1 MSVNISSELMDY
13 DVILASASPRR
24 KELLSLM
31 CENFRVIPSD
41 CDEKIPEDVT
51 PELAP
56 EYLSAIHLHFIP
68 EYLSGIKCRCI
79 ASVYDL
85 SVVIG
90 CDTVVIC
97 DGEVLGKP
105 VDEAD
110 AIRMLK
116 MLSGKT
122 HHVVTG
128 VTLGRGC
135 RYSSFSVDTAVTFRE
150 LSDQEIKAYVKSG
163 EPMDKAGAYGIQGLG
178 ALLVEKIDG
187 DFYNVVGLPVSR
199 LAEELHEF
207 LKKVQSK

>member
-41 CDEKIPEDVT
+41 CDERIPEDVT
-51 PELAP
+51 PELA
-56 EYLSAIHLHFIP
+56 P

-163 EPMDKAGAYGIQGLG
+163 EPMDKAGAYGIQGRFAAYIKG
-178 ALLVEKIDG
+178 IEG
-187 DFYNVVGLPVSR
+187 DYANVVGLPVGR
-199 LAEELHEF
+199 LYQEIKRLLEDREDD
-207 LKKVQSK
+207 

>member
-56 EYLSAIHLHFIP
+56 EYLS
-68 EYLSGIKCRCI
+68 GIKCRCI

-97 DGEVLGKP
+97 EGEVLGKP

-163 EPMDKAGAYGIQGLG
+163 EPMDKACRGAARVFEEGSVEVDLLV
-178 ALLVEKIDG
+178 ALLSFREHCHLVVPVNYAEKDL
-187 DFYNVVGLPVSR
+187 VR
-199 LAEELHEF
+199 
-207 LKKVQSK
+207 

>member
-51 PELAP
+51 PELA
-56 EYLSAIHLHFIP
+56 P

-163 EPMDKAGAYGIQGLG
+163 EPMEDRKSTRLNSSHR
-178 ALLVEKIDG
+178 LE
-187 DFYNVVGLPVSR
+187 SR
-199 LAEELHEF
+199 MPSSA
-207 LKKVQSK
+207 

>member
-1 MSVNISSELMDY
+1 MSVNIASELMEY

-41 CDEKIPEDVT
+41 CDETIPADVAA
-51 PELAP
+51 ELA
-56 EYLSAIHLHFIP
+56 P

-97 DGEVLGKP
+97 GGKVLGKP
-105 VDEAD
+105 ADEAD
-110 AIRMLK
+110 AIKMLES
-116 MLSGKT
+116 LSGKT
-122 HHVVTG
+122 HDVITG
-128 VTLGRGC
+128 VTIGRGC
-135 RYSSFSVDTAVTFRE
+135 RYRSFSVDTKVTFRE
-150 LSDQEIKAYVKSG
+150 LGRDEILTYVKSG
-163 EPMDKAGAYGIQGLG
+163 EPMDKAGAYGIQGKG
-178 ALLVEKIDG
+178 ALLVEKIEG
-187 DFYNVVGLPVSR
+187 DFFNVVGLPVSR
-199 LAEELHEF
+199 LAEEIHEF

>member
-1 MSVNISSELMDY
+1 
-13 DVILASASPRR
+13 
-24 KELLSLM
+24 M

-51 PELAP
+51 PELA
-56 EYLSAIHLHFIP
+56 P

-105 VDEAD
+105 VD
-110 AIRMLK
+110 
-116 MLSGKT
+116 
-122 HHVVTG
+122 
-128 VTLGRGC
+128 
-135 RYSSFSVDTAVTFRE
+135 SSFSADPAVTFRE
-150 LSDQEIKAYVKSG
+150 LSDQEIKAYAKSG

>member
-51 PELAP
+51 PELA
-56 EYLSAIHLHFIP
+56 P

-163 EPMDKAGAYGIQGLG
+163 EPMDKAGAYGIQGRFAAYIKG
-178 ALLVEKIDG
+178 IEG
-187 DFYNVVGLPVSR
+187 DYANVVGLPVGR
-199 LAEELHEF
+199 LYQEIKRLLEDREDD
-207 LKKVQSK
+207 

>member
-56 EYLSAIHLHFIP
+56 EYLS
-68 EYLSGIKCRCI
+68 GIKCRCI

-90 CDTVVIC
+90 CDTVVI
-97 DGEVLGKP
+97 
-105 VDEAD
+105 
-110 AIRMLK
+110 
-116 MLSGKT
+116 
-122 HHVVTG
+122 G

>member
-51 PELAP
+51 PELA
-56 EYLSAIHLHFIP
+56 P

-163 EPMDKAGAYGIQGLG
+163 EPMDKAGAYGIQGRFAAYIKG
-178 ALLVEKIDG
+178 IDG
-187 DFYNVVGLPVSR
+187 DYANVVGLPVGR
-199 LAEELHEF
+199 LYQEIKRLLEDREDD
-207 LKKVQSK
+207 

>member
-1 MSVNISSELMDY
+1 MSVNIASELMEY

-41 CDEKIPEDVT
+41 CDETIPADVAA
-51 PELAP
+51 ELA
-56 EYLSAIHLHFIP
+56 P

-97 DGEVLGKP
+97 GGKVLGKP
-105 VDEAD
+105 ADEAD
-110 AIRMLK
+110 AIKMLES
-116 MLSGKT
+116 LSGKT
-122 HHVVTG
+122 HDVITG
-128 VTLGRGC
+128 VTIGRGC
-135 RYSSFSVDTAVTFRE
+135 RYRSFSVDTKVTFRE
-150 LSDQEIKAYVKSG
+150 LGRDEILTYVKSG
-163 EPMDKAGAYGIQGLG
+163 EPMDKAGAYGIQGKG
-178 ALLVEKIDG
+178 ALLVEKIEG
-187 DFYNVVGLPVSR
+187 DFFNVVGLPVSR
-199 LAEELHEF
+199 LAEEMHEF

>member
-1 MSVNISSELMDY
+1 MSVNIASELMEY

-41 CDEKIPEDVT
+41 CDETIPADVAA
-51 PELAP
+51 ELA
-56 EYLSAIHLHFIP
+56 P

-97 DGEVLGKP
+97 DGKVLGKP
-105 VDEAD
+105 ADEAD
-110 AIRMLK
+110 AIQMLES
-116 MLSGKT
+116 LSGKT
-122 HHVVTG
+122 HDVITG
-128 VTLGRGC
+128 VTIGRGC
-135 RYSSFSVDTAVTFRE
+135 RYRSFSVDTKVTFRE
-150 LSDQEIKAYVKSG
+150 LGRDEILTYVKSG
-163 EPMDKAGAYGIQGLG
+163 EPMDKAGAYGIQGKG
-178 ALLVEKIDG
+178 ALLVEKIEG
-187 DFYNVVGLPVSR
+187 DFFNVVGLPVSR
-199 LAEELHEF
+199 LAEEMHEF

>member
-56 EYLSAIHLHFIP
+56 EYLS
-68 EYLSGIKCRCI
+68 GIKCRCI

-116 MLSGKT
+116 MLFAGSC
-122 HHVVTG
+122 TG
-128 VTLGRGC
+128 ASAITGAPAPETASRCSPGSMTSTA
-135 RYSSFSVDTAVTFRE
+135 RRTARWNSS
-150 LSDQEIKAYVKSG
+150 
-163 EPMDKAGAYGIQGLG
+163 
-178 ALLVEKIDG
+178 
-187 DFYNVVGLPVSR
+187 
-199 LAEELHEF
+199 
-207 LKKVQSK
+207 

>member
-1 MSVNISSELMDY
+1 MEY

-41 CDEKIPEDVT
+41 CDETIPADVAA
-51 PELAP
+51 ELA
-56 EYLSAIHLHFIP
+56 P

-97 DGEVLGKP
+97 DGKVLGKP
-105 VDEAD
+105 ADEAD
-110 AIRMLK
+110 AIKMLES
-116 MLSGKT
+116 LSGKT
-122 HHVVTG
+122 HDVITG
-128 VTLGRGC
+128 VTIGRGC
-135 RYSSFSVDTAVTFRE
+135 RYRSFSVDTKVTFRE
-150 LSDQEIKAYVKSG
+150 LDRDEILTYVKSG
-163 EPMDKAGAYGIQGLG
+163 EPMDKAGAYGIQGKG
-178 ALLVEKIDG
+178 ALLVEKIEG
-187 DFYNVVGLPVSR
+187 DFFNVVGLPVSR
-199 LAEELHEF
+199 LAEEMHEF

>member
-56 EYLSAIHLHFIP
+56 EYLS
-68 EYLSGIKCRCI
+68 GIKCRCI

-90 CDTVVIC
+90 CDSSYFSYMTICSDCKITSSTLFSSSIVKNSLYDISCFFGVCNDSITIFKITV
-97 DGEVLGKP
+97 
-105 VDEAD
+105 
-110 AIRMLK
+110 AI
-116 MLSGKT
+116 T
-122 HHVVTG
+122 
-128 VTLGRGC
+128 
-135 RYSSFSVDTAVTFRE
+135 
-150 LSDQEIKAYVKSG
+150 EITKNINNGFFSG
-163 EPMDKAGAYGIQGLG
+163 ERFFF
-178 ALLVEKIDG
+178 LLSI
-187 DFYNVVGLPVSR
+187 NVPPRFSSYLYITNIKNVS
-199 LAEELHEF
+199 
-207 LKKVQSK
+207 Q

>member
-1 MSVNISSELMDY
+1 MSVNISSELMEY

-56 EYLSAIHLHFIP
+56 EYLS
-68 EYLSGIKCRCI
+68 GIKCRCI

-105 VDEAD
+105 EDEAD

-135 RYSSFSVDTAVTFRE
+135 RYSSFSATTAVTF
-150 LSDQEIKAYVKSG
+150 G

>member
-1 MSVNISSELMDY
+1 MEY

-41 CDEKIPEDVT
+41 CDETIPADVAA
-51 PELAP
+51 ELA
-56 EYLSAIHLHFIP
+56 P

-97 DGEVLGKP
+97 GGKVLGKP
-105 VDEAD
+105 ADEAD
-110 AIRMLK
+110 AIKMLES
-116 MLSGKT
+116 LSGKT
-122 HHVVTG
+122 HDVITG
-128 VTLGRGC
+128 VTIGRGC
-135 RYSSFSVDTAVTFRE
+135 RYRSFSVDTKVTFRE
-150 LSDQEIKAYVKSG
+150 LGRDEILTYVKSG
-163 EPMDKAGAYGIQGLG
+163 EPMDKAGAYGIQGKG
-178 ALLVEKIDG
+178 ALLVEKIEG
-187 DFYNVVGLPVSR
+187 DFFNVVGLPVSR
-199 LAEELHEF
+199 LAEEMHEF

>member
-51 PELAP
+51 PELA
-56 EYLSAIHLHFIP
+56 P

-150 LSDQEIKAYVKSG
+150 LSDQKIKAYVKSG

>member
-1 MSVNISSELMDY
+1 MEY

-41 CDEKIPEDVT
+41 CDETIPADVAA
-51 PELAP
+51 ELA
-56 EYLSAIHLHFIP
+56 P

-97 DGEVLGKP
+97 DGKVLGKP
-105 VDEAD
+105 ADEAD
-110 AIRMLK
+110 AIQMLES
-116 MLSGKT
+116 LSGKT
-122 HHVVTG
+122 HDVITG
-128 VTLGRGC
+128 VTIGRGC
-135 RYSSFSVDTAVTFRE
+135 RYRSFSVDTKVTFRE
-150 LSDQEIKAYVKSG
+150 LDRDEILTYVKSG
-163 EPMDKAGAYGIQGLG
+163 EPMDKAGAYGIQGKG
-178 ALLVEKIDG
+178 ALLVEKIEG
-187 DFYNVVGLPVSR
+187 DFFNVVGLPVSR
-199 LAEELHEF
+199 LAEEMHEF

>member
-1 MSVNISSELMDY
+1 MSVNIASELMEY

-41 CDEKIPEDVT
+41 CDETIPADVAA
-51 PELAP
+51 ELA
-56 EYLSAIHLHFIP
+56 P

-97 DGEVLGKP
+97 DGKVLGKP
-105 VDEAD
+105 ADEAD
-110 AIRMLK
+110 AIKMLES
-116 MLSGKT
+116 LSGKT
-122 HHVVTG
+122 HDVITG
-128 VTLGRGC
+128 VTIGRGC
-135 RYSSFSVDTAVTFRE
+135 RYRSFSVDTKVTFRE
-150 LSDQEIKAYVKSG
+150 LGRDEILTYVKSG
-163 EPMDKAGAYGIQGLG
+163 EPMDKAGAYGIQGKG
-178 ALLVEKIDG
+178 ALLVEKIEG
-187 DFYNVVGLPVSR
+187 DFFNVVGLPVSR
-199 LAEELHEF
+199 LAEEMHEF

>member
-13 DVILASASPRR
+13 DVILASASTRR

-51 PELAP
+51 PELA
-56 EYLSAIHLHFIP
+56 P

-135 RYSSFSVDTAVTFRE
+135 RYSS
-150 LSDQEIKAYVKSG
+150 

-199 LAEELHEF
+199 LAEELHDF